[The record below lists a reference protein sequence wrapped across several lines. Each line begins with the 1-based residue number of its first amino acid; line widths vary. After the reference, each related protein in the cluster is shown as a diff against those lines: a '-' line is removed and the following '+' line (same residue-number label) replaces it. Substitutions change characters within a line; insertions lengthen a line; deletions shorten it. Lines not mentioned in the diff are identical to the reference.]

1 MKPNDMNGLWD
12 DSHLTVSIE
21 KVSNTDR
28 CRRCG
33 DWIEIH
39 DGKSV
44 CKSGCPMTPK
54 QAYEFLKDLE
64 AELDN
69 TMLMSPDPHE
79 GPEAI
84 EAHDTEVTRLR
95 KEIAAYRDGIASA
108 YDDPTKPF

>member
-12 DSHLTVSIE
+12 DSHLTRS
-21 KVSNTDR
+21 
-28 CRRCG
+28 
-33 DWIEIH
+33 
-39 DGKSV
+39 
-44 CKSGCPMTPK
+44 PMTPK
-54 QAYEFLKDLE
+54 QAYELLKDLE

-95 KEIAAYRDGIASA
+95 KAIASYRDGIASE